1 MMRQKRSLRP
11 ELGEPVVLR
20 CQPYKIP
27 LAELLLPLECS
38 PVEYFRL
45 WPSLPAMVECT
56 GTYTYEGSG
65 FKATAAQQYDSSPF
79 LSGLKSI
86 SSKPFHQV
94 CSHFIR
100 TVAGFQV
107 NFDMLY
113 HLSIHKAIS
122 SGDDLY
128 GYTMNLLQLC
138 YAAKTWFGGF
148 VGMMIFGASEV
159 SRNVDLGDET
169 TTMICKFV
177 VRASDESITREIES
191 DLQGWLDDITDG
203 AVEYM
208 PEDEVKSAAAER
220 LKISMERIALLKA
233 AKPKVPPAKTEQ
245 EEEEERKQSEE
256 LDGFGNPK
264 GPSTLSKLTAE
275 EAEHRAL
282 QAAVLQEWHQL
293 CKEKA
298 LKAQ

>member
-1 MMRQKRSLRP
+1 M
-11 ELGEPVVLR
+11 
-20 CQPYKIP
+20 
-27 LAELLLPLECS
+27 
-38 PVEYFRL
+38 
-45 WPSLPAMVECT
+45 
-56 GTYTYEGSG
+56 
-65 FKATAAQQYDSSPF
+65 D
-79 LSGLKSI
+79 
-86 SSKPFHQV
+86 
-94 CSHFIR
+94 
-100 TVAGFQV
+100 
-107 NFDMLY
+107 
-113 HLSIHKAIS
+113 
-122 SGDDLY
+122 
-128 GYTMNLLQLC
+128 LLQLC

-245 EEEEERKQSEE
+245 EEEEEKKQSEE

-264 GPSTLSKLTAE
+264 GPSTLSKVTAE

-298 LKAQ
+298 MKAQ